1 MAAFAPI
8 HLNMYTWSK
17 IVVILRLFS
26 SVKYFFNKPF
36 VCSMMTLVPVQ
47 LIYIFLNR
55 RPQPSHKITLL
66 ALVLIV
72 LQISER
78 ISGFFPLALELR
90 H

>member
-47 LIYIFLNR
+47 LIYIFL
-55 RPQPSHKITLL
+55 
-66 ALVLIV
+66 